1 MKVTMLAMLTALA
14 TFAADPSR
22 QAADAQDR
30 TALEK
35 LAAAAA
41 AQSTAKPADLTAQL
55 EAARRHML
63 LAQLGIELGDKALG
77 RRAAEAGMAPA
88 RKALELKPNDA
99 EAHRLLG
106 TLCGQVIPANVL
118 SAMKYGRCAT
128 DEVKKAIELNPKSSD
143 AWLSRGVGNYYLPE
157 AFGGGIKLAI
167 ADFDKA
173 LQLDAKSSEA
183 HLWRGIALR
192 KAGRNAEARQAF
204 EKSLA
209 LNPARKWAKQ
219 QLEKTPAQ

>member
-1 MKVTMLAMLTALA
+1 MRIALLFFIPA
-14 TFAADPSR
+14 LLLLAADASR

-30 TALEK
+30 PALEK
-35 LAAAAA
+35 LAMAAA
-41 AQSTAKPADLTAQL
+41 AQATAKPTDLAAQI
-55 EAARRHML
+55 EAARRQML
-63 LAQLGIELGDKALG
+63 LAQLGIELGDKPLG

-88 RKALELKPNDA
+88 RKAIELKPAEA

-143 AWLSRGVGNYYLPE
+143 AWLSRGVGNYYLPD
-157 AFGGGIKLAI
+157 AFGGGVKLAI

-173 LQLDAKSSEA
+173 LQLDSKSSEA

-209 LNPARKWAKQ
+209 LNSARKWAKQ